1 MVKPCVEESAGN
13 VNLSLFTS
21 RCLRLR
27 LGHYLV
33 REGGGGVTYEDFKS

>member
-27 LGHYLV
+27 LGHYLM
-33 REGGGGVTYEDFKS
+33 RERGGGVDL